1 MSCGGVLEE
10 ANQKQANVKTRYFK
24 GAEDQTHENS
34 IRTLSVRLGL
44 LDGYLSGSLGSAL
57 SL

>member
-1 MSCGGVLEE
+1 MSCGGALEA
-10 ANQKQANVKTRYFK
+10 ANQKQAKVKIRYFK

-34 IRTLSVRLGL
+34 LRTLSVQFGFLV
-44 LDGYLSGSLGSAL
+44 GYLSDSLGSAL